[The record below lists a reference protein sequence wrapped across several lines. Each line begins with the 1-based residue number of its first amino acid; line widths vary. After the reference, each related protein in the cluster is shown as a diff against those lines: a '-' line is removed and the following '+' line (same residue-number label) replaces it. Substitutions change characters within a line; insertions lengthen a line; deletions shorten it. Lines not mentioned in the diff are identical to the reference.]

1 MLAMLAV
8 LVLLGSFLGTFALM
22 RAIQRLQGP
31 VVRPASGP
39 PEPLRRSASPV
50 GPDDDLAFLSDL
62 RRRID
67 RGHFRH

>member
-22 RAIQRLQGP
+22 RVVQRWQGP
-31 VVRPASGP
+31 VVQPASGP
-39 PEPLRRSASPV
+39 PQLARRPASPV
-50 GPDDDLAFLSDL
+50 GPDDDLAFLSEL

-67 RGHFRH
+67 RGHFRR